1 MAIPYLNGKTISLF
15 RNLISKMVGFT
26 NESGGSLE
34 NQPFREDPLGSHKPN
49 IQLNLE
55 KSRDKPGF
63 RAWTSSAV

>member
-34 NQPFREDPLGSHKPN
+34 NQPFREDPLG
-49 IQLNLE
+49 
-55 KSRDKPGF
+55 F
-63 RAWTSSAV
+63 T